1 MEIIHKNVFVEGYK
15 KIEKG
20 HVLQPSLQMMTP
32 FIQKFSEAGR
42 RFSLIRV

>member
-32 FIQKFSEAGR
+32 FIKSFLKLVKDFR
-42 RFSLIRV
+42 